1 YWWQC
6 LANPQRAARFKYHP
20 GEFSSS
26 RAAGGRFMSISIYF
40 GRVVKQLRDSRRLS
54 QEALAERADL
64 NRTYLG
70 EVERG
75 VAVPSLATVAKIA
88 AAFGVSTSELLA
100 RSESLLKGESQHAE
114 LETLAL

>member
-1 YWWQC
+1 
-6 LANPQRAARFKYHP
+6 
-20 GEFSSS
+20 
-26 RAAGGRFMSISIYF
+26 MSISIYF

-100 RSESLLKGESQHAE
+100 RSESLLQGESQHAE